1 MKDTDILLAVQQE
14 NLEWFKEIL
23 SHYPRA
29 ILLKDNEGVGVP
41 FLAAATGNFEIVKY
55 IIEYSVASMNERDD
69 AHQSIL
75 HYAARAGNVSM
86 LKYLVEKVGMSP
98 VEGDKAC
105 KTPYDIVH
113 ELGHREAENY
123 FEQVVGAPLQEMY
136 RNPIRTGMHPDPSIV
151 RVGED
156 YYMVNSSFIF
166 FPCIPISHSKDLIH
180 WKVIGHAITNPEW
193 AYLDHLEGGRG
204 YWAPDI
210 SYHDGRFYI
219 TATYRMNDDGTVYR
233 KQMVTSSDRPEG
245 PYCEPVFIDEDGI
258 DPSIFTDEDGRRYML
273 LNRGARIFEISK
285 DATKKLSE
293 PELLWYGDNKRAPEG
308 PHLLKKDGY
317 YYLFMAEG
325 GTGMG
330 HRITVARSKT
340 LKGNYE
346 PCPYNPIMRQDDE
359 EATIQRAGHGKP
371 VMTQNGEWYMVYL
384 CGRPLEGRTLLGR
397 ETAMDPIT
405 WTADGW
411 PIVNGLKGPSV
422 IQKKPIL
429 REHLWEDTTKNGFG
443 QDKLSSEWVF
453 PRSPKKD
460 GYILKDGK
468 LLLKG
473 DKFDLSEVAC
483 RSIVL
488 QKQIDFCF
496 SASVQIEIESLLEGE
511 DLGLT
516 GYYDENTYLKFGI
529 YGRKNKEEGYTLAVS
544 EWVYPNEEK
553 HFETLLPS
561 MNSIFLRMD
570 AHTFKRSFYYS
581 EDGAHWIELGSLPC
595 VDYLCDEGHSKGKR
609 FTGAM
614 VGVYAYSKEET
625 LIGIFNQF
633 SYQRLG

>member
-14 NLEWFKEIL
+14 NLEWFKDIL
-23 SHYPRA
+23 SHNPRA
-29 ILLKDNEGVGVP
+29 IHTKDSKGIWVP
-41 FLAAATGNFEIVKY
+41 FLAATIGNFELVKY
-55 IIEYSVASMNERDD
+55 IVEYSLASMNERDEK
-69 AHQSIL
+69 HQSIL
-75 HYAARAGNVSM
+75 HYAAQSGNVAV

-98 VEGDKAC
+98 VEGDKDC
-105 KTPYDIVH
+105 KTPYDVVH
-113 ELGHREAENY
+113 ELGHEEAKRY
-123 FEQVVGAPLQEMY
+123 FEQVIGAPLEGMY

-210 SYHDGRFYI
+210 SYYEGRFYI

-233 KQMVTSSDRPEG
+233 KQMVTSSDKPEG
-245 PYCEPVFIDEDGI
+245 PYCEPTFIDEDGI
-258 DPSIFTDEDGRRYML
+258 DPSIFTDDDGKRYML

-285 DATKKLSE
+285 DGTKKLSD
-293 PELLWYGDNKRAPEG
+293 PELLWYGDQKRAPEG

-340 LKGNYE
+340 LKGHYE
-346 PCPYNPIMRQDDE
+346 SCPYNPIMRQNDE
-359 EATIQRAGHGKP
+359 NATIQRAGHGKP

-405 WTADGW
+405 WTLDGW
-411 PIVNGLKGPSV
+411 PIVNELNGPSV
-422 IQKKPIL
+422 LQKKPNL
-429 REHLWEDTTKNGFG
+429 ETHLWKEGIEVIGFG
-443 QDKLSSEWVF
+443 DKILGNEWVF
-453 PRSPKKD
+453 PRSPKKE
-460 GYILKDGK
+460 GYTLEEGK

-473 DKFDLSEVAC
+473 DTVDLNEVAC
-483 RSIVL
+483 RSLVVQR
-488 QKQIDFCF
+488 QKDFCF
-496 SASVQIEIESLLEGE
+496 RTEVKI
-511 DLGLT
+511 DLGILSKGQNLGLI

-529 YGRKNKEEGYTLAVS
+529 YGGENETYTLAVS
-544 EWVYPNEEK
+544 EWIYPNETK
-553 HFETLLPS
+553 HFEVCLPPLK
-561 MNSIFLRMD
+561 SIILRMD
-570 AHTFKRSFYYS
+570 TDRFTRSFYYS
-581 EDGAHWIELGSLPC
+581 EDGIHWKEVGKLNH
-595 VDYLCDEGHSKGKR
+595 VDYLCDEGHTKGKR

-614 VGVYAYSKEET
+614 VGVYAYGGEKELT
-625 LIGIFNQF
+625 GIFSHF
-633 SYQRLG
+633 LYERLE